1 VNNPQNK
8 ILALDPHRL
17 VSLWDMIQL
26 IMRDFEVLQRLK
38 SVWGQLEELQKN
50 NPTGTPTEDERKKL
64 TGLLHDTNRLWVII
78 DLIGDVYLVTHLEH
92 QLNHQPYKNYSDIA
106 GSLRMIILKTQN
118 ELEVRS
124 FAYIP
129 FDKGQYFEQEMLYG
143 TSVYRACSIEIN
155 AEIKAAGN
163 CLAVNL
169 NTAAI
174 FHLMRVAEFGMR
186 ALARHLKVKV
196 KRNTIDSAGWTEI
209 INQIEEATAGRWKK
223 LPKAKKVRKQATD
236 FLKFCEVAADELN
249 VFKEIWR
256 NNVMHASG
264 SYKPAEALYVFDR
277 VKDFMQRLAERISL
291 Q

>member
-1 VNNPQNK
+1 
-8 ILALDPHRL
+8 
-17 VSLWDMIQL
+17 
-26 IMRDFEVLQRLK
+26 
-38 SVWGQLEELQKN
+38 
-50 NPTGTPTEDERKKL
+50 
-64 TGLLHDTNRLWVII
+64 
-78 DLIGDVYLVTHLEH
+78 
-92 QLNHQPYKNYSDIA
+92 
-106 GSLRMIILKTQN
+106 
-118 ELEVRS
+118 
-124 FAYIP
+124 
-129 FDKGQYFEQEMLYG
+129 
-143 TSVYRACSIEIN
+143 
-155 AEIKAAGN
+155 
-163 CLAVNL
+163 
-169 NTAAI
+169 
-174 FHLMRVAEFGMR
+174 
-186 ALARHLKVKV
+186 VKV